1 MRRIAIVED
10 DPVCAQ
16 QLQEYVERY
25 NQESGEELQTILFP
39 DGLDVVEDYRPVWDV
54 ILMDIEMPNLDGM
67 SAAKRIREQ
76 DPAVVLIFITNMAR
90 FAIKGYEVGAMDFV
104 LKPVK
109 YPQFALKLKKAL
121 GIAGRRS
128 HRFLMVSDGDL
139 SRRVSTDNILYIE
152 VINHRLYI
160 HTAEEI
166 FINRGSLQDMEAQLK
181 DLPFVRCS
189 HSYLVNLANVT
200 GVKRDALLVGGREIP
215 VSRPKRKEVLQQLS
229 DYLGGGFQ

>member
-1 MRRIAIVED
+1 MPRIAIVED
-10 DPVCAQ
+10 DAACAR

-25 NQESGEELQTILFP
+25 SRETGTELQTTLFP

-90 FAIKGYEVGAMDFV
+90 FAIRGYEVDAMDFV

-109 YPQFALKLKKAL
+109 YPQFSLKLKKAL

-128 HRFLMVSDGDL
+128 RRYLMVSDGDL
-139 SRRVSTDNILYIE
+139 SRRVATDTISYIE
-152 VINHRLYI
+152 VINHRLHI
-160 HTAEEI
+160 HTLDETFVI
-166 FINRGSLQDMEAQLK
+166 RGSLQDMEEQLAG
-181 DLPFVRCS
+181 LPFVRCS
-189 HSYLVNLANVT
+189 HSYLVNLANVA
-200 GVKRDALLVGGREIP
+200 GVKRDALLVDGQEIP